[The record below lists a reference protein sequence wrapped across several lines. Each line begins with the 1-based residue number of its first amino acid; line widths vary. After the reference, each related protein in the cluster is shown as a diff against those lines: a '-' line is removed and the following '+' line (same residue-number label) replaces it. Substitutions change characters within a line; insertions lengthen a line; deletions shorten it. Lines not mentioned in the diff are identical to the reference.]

1 MNINDFKKQSK
12 MTYVYI
18 EGALPDDK
26 DFKSYVAVPFH
37 YDDFKSF
44 SESQQK
50 AICQAEILKGGIY
63 IEPKIFLKIDEFY
76 LTDDEVK
83 FREIL
88 NDFERC
94 LEKPVWS
101 FDGEKYEQTKN
112 QLIELMESNNKI
124 AIDFL
129 DYFEKA
135 VKVQKNWDLFSNK
148 DIIDKIKEILKNQ
161 PHWQK
166 LKKIY
171 NEQYNIDIK

>member
-1 MNINDFKKQSK
+1 MQS
-12 MTYVYI
+12 V
-18 EGALPDDK
+18 
-26 DFKSYVAVPFH
+26 
-37 YDDFKSF
+37 
-44 SESQQK
+44 
-50 AICQAEILKGGIY
+50 
-63 IEPKIFLKIDEFY
+63 EPKIFLKIDEFY

-135 VKVQKNWDLFSNK
+135 VKVRKNWDLISNK